1 MKNYFFVLVASCLF
15 NFNSFAQ
22 NEFKG
27 GENDGYTSSKISF
40 FITSLEQD
48 KKNVN
53 QKIRLYPNPIQQG
66 EQLSIA
72 LPPNSTEIIG
82 IRIVDELGRFV
93 YEQSIYDVQQDD
105 NKVVFE
111 LKNSLK
117 EGAYTMLLDFA
128 KQTVIKKI
136 IIFD

>member
-1 MKNYFFVLVASCLF
+1 MKNYFFVFVAICLI
-15 NFNSFAQ
+15 NFSSFAQ

-27 GENDGYTSSKISF
+27 GQSDGYATNKISF

-53 QKIRLYPNPIQQG
+53 QKVLLYPNPIQQG
-66 EQLSIA
+66 KQLSIA
-72 LPPNSTEIIG
+72 LPPNSAEITG

-93 YEQSIYDVQQDD
+93 YEQSIYDIQQDD
-105 NKVVFE
+105 SKVVFE
-111 LKNSLK
+111 LSNSLK

-128 KQTVIKKI
+128 KQTVVKKI
-136 IIFD
+136 VIFD

>member
-1 MKNYFFVLVASCLF
+1 MF

-27 GENDGYTSSKISF
+27 GGNDGYASNKISF
-40 FITSLEQD
+40 FITSLEQG
-48 KKNVN
+48 KKDVA
-53 QKIRLYPNPIQQG
+53 QKVVLYPNPIQQG
-66 EQLSIA
+66 KQLSIA
-72 LPPNSTEIIG
+72 LPPNSAEITG

-93 YEQSIYDVQQDD
+93 YEQSIYDFQQDD
-105 NKVVFE
+105 SKVVFE

-136 IIFD
+136 VIFD